1 MERFL
6 VGIEDVD
13 ARLEHPR
20 RCGMT
25 EMRSPCYSVMGPRYI
40 QDILETNEQF
50 IDGLKFKGGSASLM
64 PKSFLKEIADM
75 AHQHGM
81 YMSTGGWAEHMLMK
95 GPSAFKQYVQEC
107 KDVGFDTLELNTDF
121 LNFQEDDLLRL
132 IRLIKNEGLKA
143 KPQLDVSI
151 GDALSLRDLQTE
163 MDALIKRAERLLEAG
178 ADMIMFDS
186 DGITKGVDEWR
197 TDLVA
202 KMIGRLG
209 LQKIMFEADE
219 PESVQWFV
227 SKYGPGVNLFVDH
240 SHIRNLECLRTTA
253 SWTGIMDTSLYHHMH
268 HQFRWKLHILS
279 HGLSHMSLRHTS
291 RPKMGLIEL
300 Q

>member
-1 MERFL
+1 M
-6 VGIEDVD
+6 GMEDVD

-25 EMRSPCYSVMGPRYI
+25 EIRSPFYSVMGPRCI
-40 QDILETNEQF
+40 QDILEANAHF

-75 AHQHGM
+75 AHQHGI
-81 YMSTGGWAEHMLMK
+81 YMSTGGWAEHLLMK

-132 IRLIKNEGLKA
+132 IRLIKSEGLKV
-143 KPQLDVSI
+143 KPQLDVRVGEVSS
-151 GDALSLRDLQTE
+151 SLRDLQTE
-163 MDALIKRAERLLEAG
+163 MDTLIKRAERFLEAG
-178 ADMIMFDS
+178 ADMIMFDA

-227 SKYGPGVNLFVDH
+227 NKYGSGVNLFVDH
-240 SHIRNLECLRTTA
+240 SHVRNLECLRTA
-253 SWTGIMDTSLYHHMH
+253 ADWTGA
-268 HQFRWKLHILS
+268 
-279 HGLSHMSLRHTS
+279 HGLGMSTS
-291 RPKMGLIEL
+291 PFLNHWKVRTAIQRRNGFFP
-300 Q
+300 